1 MATGVPTLS
10 ETLNTEFTHTWYEI
24 RPEAIDNILDATPV
38 TALLRAKNR
47 FKSQNGG
54 RFIERTVLYG
64 EKTASG
70 FVKGDVLPVEE
81 PDLETVALFNWG
93 YTQVPVTRTFVDDQ
107 VNSGPE
113 KIKDYVDTRLTA
125 ARNALVQK
133 IEAVIMA
140 EATWTAASKD
150 PLSIYDY
157 IPDNGDGTNRFVS
170 GSSTTYGGIDQEN
183 PWWQNQDYTI
193 AAGSENQY
201 GTKTGPASSTMYDDM
216 RNVFNTTGA
225 QLSNPDCI
233 ITTQSL
239 FEIFEDF
246 AVQKEQIIRD
256 ETTRLADLGYDVLRF
271 RGKPITWSSRTK
283 ASQMIFLNSEFF
295 DIVFDPK
302 AWFDM
307 TDWQRPSRQLEQVAY
322 IILAWQILGY
332 NKRFNAR
339 VEWDSE

>member
-1 MATGVPTLS
+1 MAAGVPTLS

-24 RPEAIDNILDATPV
+24 RTEAIDNILDATPI

-47 FKSQNGG
+47 LKSQNGG

-64 EKTASG
+64 EKTAAG
-70 FVKGDVLPVEE
+70 FGKGDVLPVSEE
-81 PDLETVALFNWG
+81 ELETVALFNWG

-107 VNSGPE
+107 INSGPE
-113 KIKDYVDTRLTA
+113 KIKDYVDSRLTA

-133 IEAVIMA
+133 MEAVLMA
-140 EATWTAASKD
+140 EAYYSAATKD
-150 PLSIYDY
+150 PLSIFDY
-157 IPDNGDGTNRFVS
+157 VSDNTSTNAFAA
-170 GSSTTYGGIDQEN
+170 TTYGGIDQVN
-183 PWWQNQDYTI
+183 TWWQHQDYTR

-201 GTKTGPASSTMYDDM
+201 GTKTGPASITLYDDM

-225 QLSNPDCI
+225 QLSNPDI
-233 ITTQSL
+233 ILTTQTL
-239 FEIFEDF
+239 FEVFEDF
-246 AVQKEQIIRD
+246 AVQKEQIVRD

-271 RGKPITWSSRTK
+271 RGKPITWSSRTLP
-283 ASQMIFLNSEFF
+283 SQMIFLNSEFF
-295 DIVFDPK
+295 DIVYDPK

-322 IILAWQILGY
+322 ILMAWQNVGY

-339 VEWDSE
+339 VKWDSV